1 MFFFLKLKNEVFF
14 KEILCIFILYVKYV
28 YVFLVK
34 YRDIDCFWV
43 FYVFYKVE
51 VVFVFFVNDDEV
63 FFFE

>member
-14 KEILCIFILYVKYV
+14 KEILCIFILYVEYV